1 MKKAEEKHLINV
13 NKKGIFNKIKI
24 FLMKLFRK
32 SKKDLKG
39 DSSKI
44 DKNTKKES
52 FVNSMKIEESEEKE
66 LLRLQEQYR
75 KGKIK
80 EEDLSKE
87 QIDKLCDLYDRQI
100 ENLQKEIN
108 IRKQEILEYVKKMI
122 TA

>member
-32 SKKDLKG
+32 SKKDLKE
-39 DSSKI
+39 DLSKI

-52 FVNSMKIEESEEKE
+52 FVNSIKIEESEEKE

>member
-1 MKKAEEKHLINV
+1 MDKADEKHLINV

-32 SKKDLKG
+32 SKKDLKE
-39 DSSKI
+39 DLSKI

-52 FVNSMKIEESEEKE
+52 FVNSIKIEESEEKE

-80 EEDLSKE
+80 EEDLSNE

>member
-1 MKKAEEKHLINV
+1 MDKADEKHLINV

-52 FVNSMKIEESEEKE
+52 FVNSIKIEESEEKE

-87 QIDKLCDLYDRQI
+87 QIDKLCDLYDKQI

>member
-1 MKKAEEKHLINV
+1 MKKADEKHLINV

-52 FVNSMKIEESEEKE
+52 FVNSIKIEESEEKE

-80 EEDLSKE
+80 EEELSKE

>member
-1 MKKAEEKHLINV
+1 
-13 NKKGIFNKIKI
+13 
-24 FLMKLFRK
+24 MKLFRK

>member
-1 MKKAEEKHLINV
+1 MDKADEKHLINV

-32 SKKDLKG
+32 SKKDLKE
-39 DSSKI
+39 DLSKI

-52 FVNSMKIEESEEKE
+52 FVNSIKIEESEEKE

>member
-1 MKKAEEKHLINV
+1 MDKADEKHLINV

>member
-1 MKKAEEKHLINV
+1 MDKADEKHLIND

-52 FVNSMKIEESEEKE
+52 FVNSIKIEESEEKE

>member
-52 FVNSMKIEESEEKE
+52 FVNSIKIEESEEKE

-87 QIDKLCDLYDRQI
+87 QIDKLCDLYDKQI

>member
-52 FVNSMKIEESEEKE
+52 FVNSIKIEESEEKE

>member
-1 MKKAEEKHLINV
+1 MDKADEKHLINV

-52 FVNSMKIEESEEKE
+52 FVNSIKIEESEEKE

>member
-52 FVNSMKIEESEEKE
+52 FVNSIKIEESEEKE

-80 EEDLSKE
+80 EEDLTKE

>member
-1 MKKAEEKHLINV
+1 MKKADEKHLINV

-52 FVNSMKIEESEEKE
+52 FVNSIKIEESEEKE

>member
-1 MKKAEEKHLINV
+1 MKKADEKHLINV

-52 FVNSMKIEESEEKE
+52 FVNSIKIEESEEKE

-87 QIDKLCDLYDRQI
+87 QIDKLCDLYDKQI

>member
-1 MKKAEEKHLINV
+1 MDKAEEKHLINV

-52 FVNSMKIEESEEKE
+52 FVNSIKIEESEEKE

-87 QIDKLCDLYDRQI
+87 QIDKLCDLYDKQI

>member
-32 SKKDLKG
+32 SKKDLKE
-39 DSSKI
+39 DLSKI

-52 FVNSMKIEESEEKE
+52 FVNSIKIEESEEKE

-87 QIDKLCDLYDRQI
+87 QIDKLCDLYDKQI

>member
-1 MKKAEEKHLINV
+1 MDKADEKHLINV

-32 SKKDLKG
+32 SKKDLKEN
-39 DSSKI
+39 SSKI

-52 FVNSMKIEESEEKE
+52 FVNSIKIEESEEKE

>member
-1 MKKAEEKHLINV
+1 MEKAEEKHLINV
-13 NKKGIFNKIKI
+13 NKKGIFNEIKI

-32 SKKDLKG
+32 SKKDLKE
-39 DSSKI
+39 DLSKI

-52 FVNSMKIEESEEKE
+52 FVNSIKIEESEEKE

>member
-13 NKKGIFNKIKI
+13 NKKGIFNKIKK

-52 FVNSMKIEESEEKE
+52 FVNSIKIEESEEKE

>member
-1 MKKAEEKHLINV
+1 MDKADEKHLINV
-13 NKKGIFNKIKI
+13 NKKGIFNKIKM

-52 FVNSMKIEESEEKE
+52 FVNSIKIEESEEKE

>member
-1 MKKAEEKHLINV
+1 MN
-13 NKKGIFNKIKI
+13 
-24 FLMKLFRK
+24 FRK
-32 SKKDLKG
+32 SKKDLKE
-39 DSSKI
+39 DLSKI

-52 FVNSMKIEESEEKE
+52 FVNSIKIEESEEKE

>member
-32 SKKDLKG
+32 SKKDLKE
-39 DSSKI
+39 DLSKI

-52 FVNSMKIEESEEKE
+52 FVNSIKIEESEEKE

-108 IRKQEILEYVKKMI
+108 IIKQEILEYVKKMI

>member
-32 SKKDLKG
+32 SKKDLKE
-39 DSSKI
+39 DLSKI

-52 FVNSMKIEESEEKE
+52 FVNSIKIEESEEKE

-87 QIDKLCDLYDRQI
+87 QIDKLCDSYDRQI

-108 IRKQEILEYVKKMI
+108 IIKQEILEYVKKMI